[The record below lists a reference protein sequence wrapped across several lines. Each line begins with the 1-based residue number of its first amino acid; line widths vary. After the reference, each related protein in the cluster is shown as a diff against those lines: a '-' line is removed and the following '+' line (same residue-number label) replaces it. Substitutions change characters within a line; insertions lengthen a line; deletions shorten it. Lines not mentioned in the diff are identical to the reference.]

1 MNYKDVYFFCPMKK
15 GDGYMIKSMT
25 GFGRCELLE
34 HDKKINV
41 EIKSVN
47 HRYFDVSIKMPRKFN
62 RFESHIRK
70 IVQEY
75 CSRGKIDVY
84 ISFEDLSEET
94 CILNYNYELAK
105 QYVEAVSE
113 MAKAFSLAEDLT
125 ASQLSRYPDVIVMEE
140 KELDEEEW
148 FSFISKAVH
157 GAAKQLVSAREKEGA
172 QLLED
177 LSQKLLHMS
186 ELVTYIQERSPQII
200 EEYQSHLT
208 EKVQSFLQESDIDE
222 NRILAEVTI
231 FADKCCVDEELVRLR
246 SHVDTTGQMLKT
258 GGSIGR
264 NLDFIV
270 QEMNREANTI
280 LSKTSD
286 LDIANRGIDL
296 KTEIEK
302 IREQI
307 QNIE

>member
-1 MNYKDVYFFCPMKK
+1 
-15 GDGYMIKSMT
+15 MIKSMT

-47 HRYFDVSIKMPRKFN
+47 HRYFDVSIKMPKKFN
-62 RFESHIRK
+62 LFESQIRK
-70 IVQEY
+70 ILQEY
-75 CSRGKIDVY
+75 CNRGKIDVY

-94 CILNYNYELAK
+94 YTLSYNHELAK
-105 QYVEAVSE
+105 QYVEAISD
-113 MAKAFSLAEDLT
+113 MAKTFSIAEDLT

-140 KELDEEEW
+140 KELNEEEL
-148 FSFISKAVH
+148 SRFISKAVH
-157 GAAKQLVSAREKEGA
+157 CAAKQLVSAREKEGM
-172 QLLED
+172 QLRED
-177 LSQKLLHMS
+177 LSGKLEHMS
-186 ELVTYIQERSPQII
+186 ELVAYIQDRSPQII
-200 EEYQSHLT
+200 EEYQNRLM

-246 SHVDTTGQMLKT
+246 SHIDTTRQMLKT
-258 GGSIGR
+258 GGGIGR

-280 LSKTSD
+280 LSKSSD
-286 LDIANRGIDL
+286 LDISNKGIDL

>member
-1 MNYKDVYFFCPMKK
+1 MV
-15 GDGYMIKSMT
+15 KSMT

-34 HDKKINV
+34 QDKKINV

-62 RFESHIRK
+62 RFESQIRK
-70 IVQEY
+70 ILQEY

-84 ISFEDLSEET
+84 ISFEDLSEENY
-94 CILNYNYELAK
+94 ILNYNYDLAK
-105 QYVEAVSE
+105 QYVEAISD
-113 MAKAFSLAEDLT
+113 MAKAFSIAEDLT

-140 KELDEEEW
+140 KELDEEEL
-148 FSFISKAVH
+148 SLFISKAVH

-177 LSQKLLHMS
+177 LSQKLRHMS

-200 EEYQSHLT
+200 EEYQNHLT

-246 SHVDTTGQMLKT
+246 SHIDTTGQMLKT
-258 GGSIGR
+258 GGGIGR

-286 LDIANRGIDL
+286 LDIANQGIVL